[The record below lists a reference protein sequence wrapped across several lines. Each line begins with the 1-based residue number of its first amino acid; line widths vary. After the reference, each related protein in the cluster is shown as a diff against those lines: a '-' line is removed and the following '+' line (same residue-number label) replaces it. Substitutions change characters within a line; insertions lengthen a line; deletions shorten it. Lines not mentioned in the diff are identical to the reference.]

1 METREAQRRHA
12 PTSKAADAAAAAE
25 KAGKAGGLF
34 SSYEARVKIQPRSVR
49 GRYDNLR
56 VASLIITQLVFYGL
70 PWLQWNGRQAVL
82 FDLDTRK
89 FHLFGTVLWPQDFIY
104 LAALL
109 VLCAL
114 GLFFVT
120 AIAGRVWC
128 GYACPQTVYTS
139 LFLWIEQKIEGD
151 RAKRRK
157 LDAAPMSW
165 QKFRVRG
172 LKHLIWVVVAVWT
185 GFTFIGYFA
194 PIRELGHGIL
204 SLSLGPWQWFWFIF
218 YSFATWGNAGF
229 LREQVCTYM
238 CPYARFQG
246 AMFDK
251 DTLII
256 TYDKERGDPRGSRSK
271 KANPAE
277 LGLGSCIDCGLCV
290 EVCPTGIDI
299 RNGLQYECISCAA
312 CIDVCNSVMDKMSYD
327 RGLIRYTTE
336 NALVNHLD
344 TKTAVRRVLRPRVL
358 IYATLLLVLSVALIS
373 SLVLRNPL
381 KADIIRD
388 RHSLARIAEGGG
400 IENTYRLQLM
410 NTSEQPIVVELA
422 VTGLEGLTVAG
433 EHRVQVPAASNLLVP
448 LNLQLPP
455 DHTAKSGSHTIEV
468 EITPVVAAGAEEASP
483 VSPRRTSTVFMVPR

>member
-1 METREAQRRHA
+1 METRETQRPRPSA
-12 PTSKAADAAAAAE
+12 KKTAAAE
-25 KAGKAGGLF
+25 KAAAEASNSGGLF
-34 SSYEARVKIQPRSVR
+34 SSYSARVKIQPRSVR

-56 VASLIITQLVFYGL
+56 VAALVITQLVFYGV

-82 FDLDTRK
+82 FDLDGRK
-89 FHLFGTVLWPQDFIY
+89 FHLFGLTLWPQDFIY

-139 LFLWIEQKIEGD
+139 LFLWIEAKIEGD
-151 RAKRRK
+151 RPKRRK

-165 QKFRVRG
+165 YKFRTRG
-172 LKHLIWVVVAVWT
+172 LKHLIWIIVAIWT

-194 PIRELGHGIL
+194 PIRELGQAIL
-204 SLSLGPWQWFWFIF
+204 NLSLGPWQWFWFIF

-299 RNGLQYECISCAA
+299 RDGLQYECISCAA
-312 CIDVCNSVMDKMSYD
+312 CVDVCNSVMDKMSYP

-336 NALVNHLD
+336 NALANHLN
-344 TKTAVRRVLRPRVL
+344 TKAAIRRVLRPRVL
-358 IYATLLLVLSVALIS
+358 IYATLLLALSTTLIT
-373 SLVLRNPL
+373 SLAVRNPL

-388 RHSLARIAEGGG
+388 RHSLARIADGGG
-400 IENTYRLQLM
+400 IENTYRLQVI
-410 NTSEQPIVVELA
+410 NTSEEKLIVDISVSGLPNLSVTSDRRVE
-422 VTGLEGLTVAG
+422 
-433 EHRVQVPAASNLLVP
+433 VPPTSNLLIP
-448 LNLQLPP
+448 LNLELPP
-455 DHTAKSGSHTIEV
+455 DHGQKSGSHTVEV
-468 EITPVVAAGAEEASP
+468 ELTPVIAEGTEGPTASP
-483 VSPRRTSTVFMVPR
+483 RKESTIFMVPR

>member
-1 METREAQRRHA
+1 METREAQRRRA
-12 PTSKAADAAAAAE
+12 PTSKAAAAAAAE
-25 KAGKAGGLF
+25 QASSGGNGLF
-34 SSYEARVKIQPRSVR
+34 SSYAARVKIQPRSVR

-56 VASLIITQLVFYGL
+56 VACLIITQVVFYGL

-82 FDLDTRK
+82 FDLDARK

-109 VLCAL
+109 VMCAL
-114 GLFFVT
+114 SLFFVT
-120 AIAGRVWC
+120 AVAGRVWC

-151 RAKRRK
+151 RPKRRK

-165 QKFRVRG
+165 YKLRTRG
-172 LKHLIWVVVAVWT
+172 LKHVIWVVIAIWT

-194 PIRELGHGIL
+194 PIRELGQQIL
-204 SLSLGPWQWFWFIF
+204 ALALGPWQWFWFIF

-256 TYDKERGDPRGSRSK
+256 TYDQERGDPRGSRSK
-271 KANPAE
+271 KANPAD

-299 RNGLQYECISCAA
+299 RNGLQYQCISCAA
-312 CIDVCNSVMDKMSYD
+312 CVDVCNSVMDKMSYP

-344 TKTAVRRVLRPRVL
+344 AKAAIRRVLRPRVL
-358 IYATLLLVLSVALIS
+358 VYATLLVILCSTLLS
-373 SLVLRNPL
+373 SLLLRNPL
-381 KADIIRD
+381 KVDIIRD
-388 RHSLARIAEGGG
+388 RHSLARIAEDGG
-400 IENTYRLQLM
+400 IENTYRLQLI
-410 NTSEQPIVVELA
+410 NTSEETLRVNLGALGLAGLA
-422 VTGLEGLTVAG
+422 VDGNNQIE
-433 EHRVQVPAASNLLVP
+433 VPPTSNLLIP
-448 LNLQLPP
+448 LSLKLPP
-455 DHTAKSGSHTIEV
+455 DHSHKSGSHTIEI
-468 EITPVVAAGAEEASP
+468 EITPVLPEGTDNLDAST
-483 VSPRRTSTVFMVPR
+483 RRESTIFMVPR